1 MPISLP
7 VDVEAVLKKIEQ
19 RKQFIKLIEYKVDK
33 WEKELDDEIEVQKRG
48 WGERRD
54 KVKEEVIIHPV
65 DINLVNEKDTY
76 NPSPEDLDYAYK
88 NAIKDE

>member
-1 MPISLP
+1 MPISMP
-7 VDVEAVLKKIEQ
+7 IDVEAILKKIEQ

-48 WGERRD
+48 WEERRD

-65 DINLVNEKDTY
+65 DINLINEKDTY